1 MDVPNLNKEWNII
14 QGGIDFDNKKEIIK
28 KLRFIRAKNCYIEN
42 LNLEINYYLNQF
54 DDMILDN
61 EILYLNDKIR
71 GLIEEK
77 KKHILETPQKIKF
90 CSETEVLLIV
100 DQVSTKHFD
109 FSSRFLQILAWHD
122 QSRFGPR
129 PYYS

>member
-42 LNLEINYYLNQF
+42 LNLEINYYINQF
-54 DDMILDN
+54 DDMILDS
-61 EILYLNDKIR
+61 EILYLNDKIK

-77 KKHILETPQKIKF
+77 KKHILEKRHIEK
-90 CSETEVLLIV
+90 
-100 DQVSTKHFD
+100 
-109 FSSRFLQILAWHD
+109 
-122 QSRFGPR
+122 
-129 PYYS
+129 YY